1 MRSILVVDDSHLQ
14 LTYLGELL
22 GDSGFRVVSADN
34 GTTALKRLQ
43 RERVDLI
50 ISDILM
56 PEMDGYEF
64 CRRIK
69 AHPELRTI
77 PMILLTRL
85 DDPQDILDGLRCGAD
100 HFISK
105 PFKADDLLQQID
117 ALLSHWQQHT
127 PDHLR
132 LGIQAD
138 FHDRQFT
145 LFTDRERV
153 VGLLTRLCDQISGS
167 GRRRAVRVADIGT
180 PESGLAHDFRNLL
193 AVAGANEDH
202 WQCRIRP
209 GDLRET
215 EIRVILE
222 SKGITEPPVA
232 HPAPRVDE
240 LDINACL
247 RTLLPTFKQTL
258 GGDYSLAEAYAP
270 NLPRVRMG
278 RGAFE
283 QVVSNLMEDARD
295 GLGGGGHIVLRTAA
309 VNLDGIQGFPT
320 THKGLHAQIS
330 VSRNGKA
337 SSTGRHVITGSFLR
351 GGARRDGEVSLSLA
365 AAMAVAE
372 QADAYLT
379 TTAGPNH
386 GQVVNLYLPE
396 STAVAMPIE
405 PAEPATATADGLPQ
419 ANKVSSI
426 LVVED
431 EEQIGKMMKEILE
444 FAGYRVIRVRNPQ
457 EAMQTIP
464 RLGTPPDLLITDVVL
479 PGMAGP
485 ELARRLEEQFPQM
498 RVLLVSG
505 YGQWSAVHDQ
515 LIHPDTPFLQKPFS
529 LASLTQKVSEVL
541 AAP

>member
-22 GDSGFRVVSADN
+22 SDSGFRVLSADN
-34 GTTALKRLQ
+34 GTTALTRLQ
-43 RERVDLI
+43 RERIDLV

-56 PEMDGYEF
+56 PEMDGYEL

-69 AHPELRTI
+69 AHPQGGI
-77 PMILLTRL
+77 PVILLTRL

-105 PFKADDLLQQID
+105 PFKSDALLQQID
-117 ALLSHWQQHT
+117 ALFRHTRERT
-127 PDHLR
+127 PDRVR

-153 VGLLTRLCDQISGS
+153 IGLLTRLCDQASS
-167 GRRRAVRVADIGT
+167 SDRRRAVRIAEIGT
-180 PESGLAHDFRNLL
+180 PDSGLAHDFKNLL
-193 AVAGANEDH
+193 AVAGACDDH

-222 SKGITEPPVA
+222 STGRSGA
-232 HPAPRVDE
+232 PAPLPAAGRDD

-247 RTLLPTFKQTL
+247 RTLLPTFRQTL
-258 GGDYSLAEAYAP
+258 GGDYSMAEAYAP
-270 NLPRVRMG
+270 DLPRVRMG

-283 QVVSNLMEDARD
+283 QVMANLMEDARD
-295 GLGGGGHIVLRTAA
+295 GLGEGGRIVLRTAV
-309 VNLDGIQGFPT
+309 VNLDDIQGFPAAR
-320 THKGLHAQIS
+320 KGRHAQIS
-330 VSRNGKA
+330 VSRDGTA
-337 SSTGRHVITGSFLR
+337 AGVGRQVITGSFLR
-351 GGARRDGEVSLSLA
+351 AGRPARDGVSLSLA

-379 TTAGPNH
+379 TTAGPSQN
-386 GQVVNLYLPE
+386 QVVNLYLPE
-396 STAVAMPIE
+396 AAA
-405 PAEPATATADGLPQ
+405 PAEPPVEPAADTPPRER
-419 ANKVSSI
+419 KVSSI

-431 EEQIGKMMKEILE
+431 EEQIGRMMKEILE
-444 FAGYRVIRVRNPQ
+444 FAGYQVTRVRNPQ
-457 EAMQTIP
+457 EALQTIP
-464 RLGTPPDLLITDVVL
+464 RLAAPPDLLITDVVL
-479 PGMAGP
+479 PGMSGP
-485 ELARRLEEQFPQM
+485 ELARRLEERIPGM
-498 RVLLVSG
+498 RILLVSG
-505 YGQWSAVHDQ
+505 YGEWSTVHDQ
-515 LIHPDTPFLQKPFS
+515 LIHPGTPFLQKPFS
-529 LASLTQKVSEVL
+529 LATLTRKVSEIL